1 MMEQFFPA
9 GDRAVEQA
17 AQRGCKTSLEAI
29 KSFWL
34 WSWAP
39 CSRRPC
45 LSTRV
50 TRGAQRSLPTSVL
63 LWFGD
68 QPGVLVGPGFSRG
81 SETGFGLLF
90 LSLLLLPPEER
101 VANPCG

>member
-9 GDRAVEQA
+9 GDGAVEQA

-39 CSRRPC
+39 CSRWPC
-45 LSTRV
+45 LSWGT
-50 TRGAQRSLPTSVL
+50 TRGAQKSLA
-63 LWFGD
+63 G
-68 QPGVLVGPGFSRG
+68 GV
-81 SETGFGLLF
+81 
-90 LSLLLLPPEER
+90 
-101 VANPCG
+101 

>member
-1 MMEQFFPA
+1 MMEQFFTA
-9 GDRAVEQA
+9 GDGAVEQA

-39 CSRRPC
+39 CSRQPC
-45 LSTRV
+45 LSRGV

-63 LWFGD
+63 LWFAD
-68 QPGVLVGPGFSRG
+68 QPGVLVGPGCPRG

-90 LSLLLLPPEER
+90 LSLRHQEG

>member
-17 AQRGCKTSLEAI
+17 AQRGCKASLEAI

-45 LSTRV
+45 LSRGV
-50 TRGAQRSLPTSVL
+50 TRGA
-63 LWFGD
+63 
-68 QPGVLVGPGFSRG
+68 
-81 SETGFGLLF
+81 
-90 LSLLLLPPEER
+90 
-101 VANPCG
+101 